1 VSRAWALAVV
11 CASALAATGS
21 ARAGGYD
28 TPMLYSARH
37 LGMGGT
43 AIGFVEDPSAM
54 FHNPAGL
61 GNIKKFSALGDFS
74 LLLAHVTASPDTAA
88 RDTESEQT
96 VAPVFLVG
104 GGLRL
109 TDWLVAGLAV
119 YPIASAGATYEYT
132 LPPSFPFENT
142 TRLVFIEASPGL
154 AFNLPH
160 NIRLGAGYRVTYV
173 NLERYWG
180 SPQFANATHDF
191 KLDGINPFGFR
202 VGAQWTPLPQLS
214 VGAVYRHKVETK
226 VTNDQGTA
234 ATLKFTD
241 VSTKFML
248 PSKLGTGAR
257 VDVGDFGFAVDGEYL
272 FNSQNEGSPLVGT
285 PLPTAEDPMP
295 APVQVPNVFDW
306 SDEITLRTGVEFRWL
321 EGMDNRKRL
330 AARVGYVFDGK
341 TANER
346 YPTAFGT
353 PPGPT
358 HVITAGFGWNLGPW
372 QVNAA
377 LARRFG
383 SGAVTAED
391 VMAGA
396 GSAERPCRFC
406 SVAGNEDY
414 KITVNG
420 FYIDA
425 SYALP

>member
-1 VSRAWALAVV
+1 MV
-11 CASALAATGS
+11 AAGP
-21 ARAGGYD
+21 AHAGGYD

-74 LLLAHVTASPDTAA
+74 LLLAHVTASPDAAA

-104 GGLRL
+104 AGLRL

-119 YPIASAGATYEYT
+119 YPIASAGATYEYVV
-132 LPPSFPFENT
+132 PPSFTFENT

-160 NIRLGAGYRVTYV
+160 NIRLGAGYRLTYV
-173 NLERYWG
+173 NLERFWG
-180 SPQFANATHDF
+180 SPAFPTATHDF
-191 KLDGINPFGFR
+191 KLDGFNTFGFR
-202 VGAQWTPLPQLS
+202 VGAQWTPLPFLS
-214 VGAVYRHKVETK
+214 VGAVYRHKVETE
-226 VTNDQGTA
+226 VSNASGVA
-234 ATLKFTD
+234 ATRNFTD

-248 PSKLGTGAR
+248 PSKLGAGGR
-257 VDVGDFGFAVDGEYL
+257 LDVGDFGFALDGEYL

-285 PLPTAEDPMP
+285 PLPTAANPMP
-295 APVQVPNVFDW
+295 MPTEVANVFDW
-306 SDEITLRTGVEFRWL
+306 SDEITLRAGVEFRWL
-321 EGMDNRKRL
+321 EGMDDRKRL

-341 TANER
+341 TTNER
-346 YPTAFGT
+346 YPSAFGT

-358 HVITAGFGWNLGPW
+358 HVITAGFGWNLGGW

-377 LARRFG
+377 VARRFG
-383 SGAVTAED
+383 SGPVTDED
-391 VMAGA
+391 LAAGA
-396 GSAERPCRFC
+396 RSAERPCGFC
-406 SVAGNEDY
+406 SAAGNDDY
-414 KITVNG
+414 KIAING

-425 SYALP
+425 SFALQ